1 MTSLKEKVKKG
12 VLKTAKK
19 QAGPNSAWAWP
30 RLKGVVINVG
40 VGRLVAQS
48 AKPEDII
55 SRIAGELSAI
65 TGQKPVV
72 TKAKK
77 AIASFKTRTGMPIG
91 LKVTLHGDKMFDF
104 LEKFIN
110 VASPRTRD
118 FQGISESCVDR
129 NGNLNIGLKDHTIFP
144 ETAADAAHTFS
155 LEFSVIVESKSR
167 ADSLEFF
174 KALGIPFKR
183 TV

>member
-1 MTSLKEKVKKG
+1 MASLKEKVKKG
-12 VLKTAKK
+12 ILKTAKK
-19 QAGPNSAWAWP
+19 QTGPNNAWAWP
-30 RLKGVVINVG
+30 RLKGVVVNVG
-40 VGRLVAQS
+40 LGRLVTQS

-55 SRIAGELSAI
+55 NKVAGELAVI
-65 TGQKPVV
+65 TGQKPAV

-77 AIASFKTRTGMPIG
+77 AIASFKTRIGMPIG

-118 FQGISESCVDR
+118 FQGINESCVDKS
-129 NGNLNIGLKDHTIFP
+129 GNLNIGLKDHTIFP
-144 ETAADAAHTFS
+144 EATADAAHVFS
-155 LEFSVIVESKSR
+155 LEFSVIVKSKSR

-174 KALGIPFKR
+174 KALGIPFKKS
-183 TV
+183 V